1 MLAGIGYAVA
11 GAPVPVL
18 LGFFTMVMSLIP
30 FGTPVVYLPVAVI
43 VVANGAP
50 LLHGILL
57 AAWGI
62 CVVSAMDNILRP
74 LFISQSTNMPIVLSF
89 FGVIGGIIAFGLLG
103 IILGP
108 VVLAIALMLWR
119 EWAQVEPTVTS
130 TQTVN

>member
-1 MLAGIGYAVA
+1 
-11 GAPVPVL
+11 
-18 LGFFTMVMSLIP
+18 MVMSLIP
-30 FGTPVVYLPVAVI
+30 FGTPVVYLPVAVV

-103 IILGP
+103 LILGP

-119 EWAQVEPTVTS
+119 EWAHVEGAESPAAAG
-130 TQTVN
+130 